1 MLSKYLSPI
10 TNNSTLRLVFL
21 YSAVYIFSS
30 MLLLLLIFWFSVVYI
45 KQQMD
50 HHIEFDAKTLI
61 SIYHQ
66 FGRDKMSESIHER
79 IMNEDYDSIYLL
91 YDNNNRILS
100 GNLEKVPANIQLGWQ
115 EISINEPLMM
125 NSQNNHSNSNRA
137 RVINRM
143 LDEDLYLLNGLD
155 VNASHSQQKL
165 LIMVMGIGLIIILV
179 VGLLG
184 GIIMSHRTM
193 RKINLMN
200 STILK
205 IQNGDLELRI
215 PHTNSNTDYDL
226 LASNINNMLDQ
237 IKILIADIQNIS
249 NHISHDLRT
258 PLTRMRGKLENVLL
272 HTSAEQTNNIMD
284 AIEEADTLL
293 SAFNAILRISKV
305 ESGAAITNFTDL
317 SLNDL
322 IDDIVNF
329 YEPLASEQNM
339 EINTNLCINSNI
351 KGDRDMLFQ
360 ALANL
365 LDNAIKY
372 SRTAGKINISTREEN
387 QQVILQIA
395 DNGKGIPESEHKNVF
410 KRFVQL
416 NEYRGTPGHGLGLSL
431 VAAIAKLH
439 KAHIKLK
446 NNEPGLIVELTFTAK
461 VVD

>member
-1 MLSKYLSPI
+1 MSSKYLNQI
-10 TNNSTLRLVFL
+10 ANNSTLRLVFL
-21 YSAVYIFSS
+21 YSAIYIASS
-30 MLLLLLIFWFSVVYI
+30 LILLILVFWFSVSYI

-50 HHIEFDAKTLI
+50 HHIEFDAKTLV
-61 SIYHQ
+61 SIYKQ

-91 YDNNNRILS
+91 YDNNNKVLS
-100 GNLEKVPANIQLGWQ
+100 GNLEKIPDNIQLGWQ
-115 EISINEPLMM
+115 EISLD
-125 NSQNNHSNSNRA
+125 NSLLEESKNKFLHSNRA
-137 RVINRM
+137 RVMNRM
-143 LDEDLYLLNGLD
+143 LDDDLYFLNGLD
-155 VNASHSQQKL
+155 VNASDSQQKL
-165 LIMVMGIGLIIILV
+165 LIMIMGIGLCVILITGL
-179 VGLLG
+179 VGG
-184 GIIMSHRTM
+184 FIMSRRTM
-193 RKINLMN
+193 RKINVMN

-272 HTSAEQTNNIMD
+272 HTSTEQTNNILD
-284 AIEEADTLL
+284 AIDEADTLL

-305 ESGAAITNFTDL
+305 ESGAAKTNFTDL

-322 IDDIVNF
+322 VDDIVNF
-329 YEPLASEQNM
+329 YEPLATEKDLVIHTDLSAP
-339 EINTNLCINSNI
+339 ISI

-372 SRTAGKINISTREEN
+372 SNTGGEIRLFAEQNN
-387 QQVILQIA
+387 QQIIFKIT
-395 DNGKGIPESEHKNVF
+395 DNGKGIPESERKNVF

-416 NEYRGTPGHGLGLSL
+416 NEHRGIQGHGLGLSL
-431 VAAIAKLH
+431 VSAIAKLH
-439 KAHIKLK
+439 KAQIELK
-446 NNEPGLIVELTFTAK
+446 DNQPGLVVEILFNK
-461 VVD
+461 IY

>member
-10 TNNSTLRLVFL
+10 ANNSTLRLVFL
-21 YSAVYIFSS
+21 YSAVYIVSS
-30 MLLLLLIFWFSVVYI
+30 MVLLLLIFWFSVVYI
-45 KQQMD
+45 KQQVD
-50 HHIEFDAKTLI
+50 NHIEFDAKTLI

-91 YDNNNRILS
+91 YDNNNKILS
-100 GNLEKVPANIQLGWQ
+100 GNLEKVPAKIQLGWQ
-115 EISINEPLMM
+115 EISINDPLMM
-125 NSQNNHSNSNRA
+125 NSLNNHSNRA

-143 LDEDLYLLNGLD
+143 LDKDLYLLNGLD

-272 HTSAEQTNNIMD
+272 HTSAEQTNNILD

-305 ESGAAITNFTDL
+305 ESGAAITNLTDL

-339 EINTNLCINSNI
+339 QINTRLCSNSNI
-351 KGDRDMLFQ
+351 KADRDMLFQ

-372 SRTAGKINISTREEN
+372 SRSAGKIDISTRVEN

-439 KAHIKLK
+439 NAQIKLK
-446 NNEPGLIVELTFTAK
+446 NNEPGLIVELSFTTK
-461 VVD
+461 VLD